1 MHDGTP
7 DAWVAIM
14 LDSINAK
21 SLIKPNMP
29 VVCSDE
35 GLLAV
40 VDHLEGSEVI
50 KLAKDSAGQHHYIPL
65 TWVDSVDDKVHIDRT
80 GVQAMKE
87 WSRTPPLP
95 KARRPAPHH
104 VNSVDATTGQP
115 IVTRVLTRKR
125 ELEAARACLPEDD
138 VRTRLDLDLAL
149 STVSELLT
157 GDLNNVPAA
166 VAADMNRWL
175 EHNKHLAE
183 SAVSPVSDPASG
195 PVSGPMSGSMT
206 GPMSGPVTEPVIE
219 AVSDLGSGP
228 VTAPWTKNAP
238 QSGPT
243 TKH

>member
-1 MHDGTP
+1 
-7 DAWVAIM
+7 M

-35 GLLAV
+35 GMLAV

-50 KLAKDSAGQHHYIPL
+50 KLAKDSSGQHHYIPL

-80 GVQAMKE
+80 GAQAMKE

-95 KARRPAPHH
+95 KASAKGRGAPHH
-104 VNSVDATTGQP
+104 VNSVDATAGQP

-125 ELEAARACLPEDD
+125 ELEAARARLPADD

-157 GDLNNVPAA
+157 GNLNNVPAA

-183 SAVSPVSDPASG
+183 SAVSPVVDPPSG
-195 PVSGPMSGSMT
+195 PVT
-206 GPMSGPVTEPVIE
+206 GPMSGPVTEPVID

-228 VTAPWTKNAP
+228 VTEPWPKNAP

-243 TKH
+243 QRH